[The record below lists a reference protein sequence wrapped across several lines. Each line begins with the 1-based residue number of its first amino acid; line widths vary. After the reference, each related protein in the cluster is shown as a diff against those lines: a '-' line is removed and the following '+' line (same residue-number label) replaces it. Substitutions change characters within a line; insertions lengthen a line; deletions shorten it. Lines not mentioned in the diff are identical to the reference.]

1 MRDHP
6 AHTAPM
12 MGGMWGVRLV
22 RARPRIKECFRKMLR
37 NGVSYVNRT
46 LGGWDQ
52 IALQRY
58 VWPWAKRVSYS
69 HDSYNC
75 KRWQLIQFL

>member
-1 MRDHP
+1 MLYNP
-6 AHTAPM
+6 
-12 MGGMWGVRLV
+12 W
-22 RARPRIKECFRKMLR
+22 IKDCFRRMLR

-58 VWPWAKRVSYS
+58 VWPWAKRVSYA

-75 KRWQLIQFL
+75 KM

>member
-6 AHTAPM
+6 AHTAPI
-12 MGGMWGVRLV
+12 MGGMWGTRVV
-22 RARPRIKECFRKMLR
+22 EGGARDGIKECFKKMLR

-58 VWPWAKRVSYS
+58 DWPLIGWILTSNWLRVI
-69 HDSYNC
+69 
-75 KRWQLIQFL
+75 K

>member
-12 MGGMWGVRLV
+12 MGGMWGARLV
-22 RARPRIKECFRKMLR
+22 RARPRLKECFKKMLR
-37 NGVSYVNRT
+37 NGVSYVDRK

-52 IALQRY
+52 IALQR
-58 VWPWAKRVSYS
+58 
-69 HDSYNC
+69 
-75 KRWQLIQFL
+75 L